1 MRRLA
6 IVPAAIALVL
16 ALPSVSRAQGYLVPN
31 IGWDFG
37 GSAGNCPSLLNDCQE
52 KRLSYGVTFG
62 ALAGGIFGV
71 EGDVGYAPDFFGD
84 SASFG
89 TNNVLTA
96 MGNLVI
102 AIPAGPVRPF
112 VAGGV
117 GLIRTRLDQTLNP
130 GAGNIDE
137 DQFGYNF
144 GGGVMFLLPH
154 HLGFRGDIRYYRTV
168 SDISVLGI
176 SLIEK
181 AAVNFTRV
189 TIGLVIH

>member
-1 MRRLA
+1 VRRFTLVLA
-6 IVPAAIALVL
+6 VFVLVL

-37 GSAGNCPSLLNDCQE
+37 GSAGNCSSLLNDCKE
-52 KRLSYGVTFG
+52 KRTSYGVTFG
-62 ALAGGIFGV
+62 VLAGGIFGV
-71 EGDVGYAPDFFGD
+71 EGDIGYAPDFFGT
-84 SASFG
+84 SASLG

-112 VAGGV
+112 AEGGV
-117 GLIRTRLDQTLNP
+117 GLIRTRLDQSFNP
-130 GAGNIDE
+130 SAGNVDE
-137 DQFGYNF
+137 NQFGYNF

-154 HLGFRGDIRYYRTV
+154 HLGFRGDIRYYRTI
-168 SDISVLGI
+168 SDLSVLGI
-176 SLIEK
+176 SLVNK
-181 AAVNFTRV
+181 APINFTRV